1 MESHIA
7 DQPGPVSAPLP
18 LPQPGLGI
26 AVFNEREGL
35 GDGFSKLP
43 LLRALKRAYPAEKIT
58 WVVSESDSPYRIV
71 MADIVRPYLADVLID
86 AHIRWPSPGV
96 IRRLRQ
102 LPPFSLVIDHRT
114 DLVTVMTAKLALKT
128 KLYQAASPGYLFCSR
143 WPAGPRPKHKQ
154 TQLIGL
160 LEAVTGC
167 PVDGSGEIE
176 LPAAVEQEAAA
187 LLPDGPRYVGLA
199 PGASSRTRCWPLEQ
213 FVSLAKWIAGRGWH
227 PVLLLG
233 PHEHDLHEPLRRALP
248 EVLIPKRADDPTLA
262 DVNLSLAIGA
272 RLSAAVAMDT
282 GIGHLL
288 AAVGTPLVS
297 LFGPSN
303 PERWAPR
310 GRRRI
315 HIISSRPYGGPEIER
330 IPLTAVSGAVEG
342 LMA

>member
-1 MESHIA
+1 M
-7 DQPGPVSAPLP
+7 
-18 LPQPGLGI
+18 
-26 AVFNEREGL
+26 
-35 GDGFSKLP
+35 
-43 LLRALKRAYPAEKIT
+43 
-58 WVVSESDSPYRIV
+58 
-71 MADIVRPYLADVLID
+71 
-86 AHIRWPSPGV
+86 
-96 IRRLRQ
+96 
-102 LPPFSLVIDHRT
+102 
-114 DLVTVMTAKLALKT
+114 
-128 KLYQAASPGYLFCSR
+128 
-143 WPAGPRPKHKQ
+143 
-154 TQLIGL
+154 
-160 LEAVTGC
+160 TGC

-176 LPAAVEQEAAA
+176 LPAAVEREAAV

-213 FVSLAKWIAGRGWH
+213 FVSLAKWIAGRGWQ

-248 EVLIPKRADDPTLA
+248 EVLIPRRADARTLA
-262 DVNLSLAIGA
+262 DVPLSMAIGA

-342 LMA
+342 LIA